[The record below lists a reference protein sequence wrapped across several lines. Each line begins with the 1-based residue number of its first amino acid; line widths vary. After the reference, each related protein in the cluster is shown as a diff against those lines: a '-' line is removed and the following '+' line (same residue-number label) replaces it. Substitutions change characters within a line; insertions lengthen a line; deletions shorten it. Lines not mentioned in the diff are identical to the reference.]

1 MMKVNKSGENGYPC
15 RTPVFVGKL
24 LQGDMDQWLEREFT
38 DRKVRS
44 NPTSASR
51 LPLSRLGEPGSIP
64 TLELPSGDMT
74 DDTIPPGGNGF
85 RPAEIPETDTG
96 LDEFFKEVEGIRE
109 SIDRIQNIISQLHIK
124 HTEVLAAP
132 QQNERTKQEIEEL
145 TDTVKNSAGQVR
157 LKLKQLEQAIH
168 EQEAKDPSVATVR
181 VRRTQHST
189 ITRRFMDVMAAYN
202 KEQTDYRDACKAQ
215 IKLKLEIAECPRT
228 DEELE
233 QMLESD
239 NPQIFTQGILMDTQ
253 QARQNAADIEA
264 RHEDILKL
272 EKSIRELH
280 ELFIDLAALV
290 DSQSELLDRIEYNVD
305 ATQDHITGA
314 VIATK
319 KAKEYQ
325 KKSRKFSNSST
336 RTLDTFQQSFPILTL
351 FDIDLMETLF
361 CSPNSRIT
369 SPFDPMQL
377 IIAGVVILLLII
389 LAIILATTLR

>member
-1 MMKVNKSGENGYPC
+1 MPKD
-15 RTPVFVGKL
+15 L
-24 LQGDMDQWLEREFT
+24 LAVLRE
-38 DRKVRS
+38 
-44 NPTSASR
+44 
-51 LPLSRLGEPGSIP
+51 
-64 TLELPSGDMT
+64 

-96 LDEFFKEVEGIRE
+96 LDEFFKEVEVIRE
-109 SIDRIQNIISQLHIK
+109 SIDRIQGIISQLHIK

-145 TDTVKNSAGQVR
+145 TDAVKTSAGQVR

-168 EQEAKDPSVATVR
+168 EQEAKDPSLATVR
-181 VRRTQHST
+181 VRRTQLVSLSK
-189 ITRRFMDVMAAYN
+189 RFTEVMKYFSAIQVDY
-202 KEQTDYRDACKAQ
+202 KERCKAQ
-215 IKLKLEIAECPRT
+215 LKRQLEVAECPRT

-314 VIATK
+314 VVATK

-325 KKSRKFSNSST
+325 KKSRKK
-336 RTLDTFQQSFPILTL
+336 
-351 FDIDLMETLF
+351 
-361 CSPNSRIT
+361 
-369 SPFDPMQL
+369 
-377 IIAGVVILLLII
+377 
-389 LAIILATTLR
+389 LAV

>member
-1 MMKVNKSGENGYPC
+1 M
-15 RTPVFVGKL
+15 
-24 LQGDMDQWLEREFT
+24 
-38 DRKVRS
+38 
-44 NPTSASR
+44 
-51 LPLSRLGEPGSIP
+51 
-64 TLELPSGDMT
+64 
-74 DDTIPPGGNGF
+74 
-85 RPAEIPETDTG
+85 PE
-96 LDEFFKEVEGIRE
+96 
-109 SIDRIQNIISQLHIK
+109 
-124 HTEVLAAP
+124 
-132 QQNERTKQEIEEL
+132 
-145 TDTVKNSAGQVR
+145 
-157 LKLKQLEQAIH
+157 LEQAIH

-215 IKLKLEIAECPRT
+215 IKLKLEIGMPVAALQPSECPRT

-325 KKSRKFSNSST
+325 KKSRKVTYLS
-336 RTLDTFQQSFPILTL
+336 R
-351 FDIDLMETLF
+351 
-361 CSPNSRIT
+361 PNN
-369 SPFDPMQL
+369 
-377 IIAGVVILLLII
+377 
-389 LAIILATTLR
+389 

>member
-1 MMKVNKSGENGYPC
+1 MPKD
-15 RTPVFVGKL
+15 L
-24 LQGDMDQWLEREFT
+24 LAVLRE
-38 DRKVRS
+38 
-44 NPTSASR
+44 
-51 LPLSRLGEPGSIP
+51 
-64 TLELPSGDMT
+64 

-85 RPAEIPETDTG
+85 RSAEIPETDTG

-109 SIDRIQNIISQLHIK
+109 SVDRIQAIIGQLHIK

-145 TDTVKNSAGQVR
+145 TDAVKNSAGQVR

-168 EQEAKDPSVATVR
+168 EQEAKDPSLATVR

-314 VIATK
+314 VVATK

-325 KKSRKFSNSST
+325 KKSRKT
-336 RTLDTFQQSFPILTL
+336 KIIIGCVVGGVIL
-351 FDIDLMETLF
+351 
-361 CSPNSRIT
+361 
-369 SPFDPMQL
+369 
-377 IIAGVVILLLII
+377 LLLII
-389 LAIILATTLR
+389 LISSLVPR

>member
-1 MMKVNKSGENGYPC
+1 MSE
-15 RTPVFVGKL
+15 
-24 LQGDMDQWLEREFT
+24 
-38 DRKVRS
+38 
-44 NPTSASR
+44 
-51 LPLSRLGEPGSIP
+51 
-64 TLELPSGDMT
+64 
-74 DDTIPPGGNGF
+74 
-85 RPAEIPETDTG
+85 
-96 LDEFFKEVEGIRE
+96 
-109 SIDRIQNIISQLHIK
+109 
-124 HTEVLAAP
+124 
-132 QQNERTKQEIEEL
+132 
-145 TDTVKNSAGQVR
+145 
-157 LKLKQLEQAIH
+157 LEQAIH
-168 EQEAKDPSVATVR
+168 EQEAKDPSLATVR

-314 VIATK
+314 VVATK

-325 KKSRKFSNSST
+325 KKSRKLLHLLF
-336 RTLDTFQQSFPILTL
+336 RVQSWANINLHLLTGGIRSL
-351 FDIDLMETLF
+351 CL
-361 CSPNSRIT
+361 S
-369 SPFDPMQL
+369 
-377 IIAGVVILLLII
+377 VVPSVNCLLLVLDAHGWIHGQKCDGRSEEL
-389 LAIILATTLR
+389 LARWSFTDYPAGSFFKGGYVSPRTDPARF

>member
-1 MMKVNKSGENGYPC
+1 MPKD
-15 RTPVFVGKL
+15 L
-24 LQGDMDQWLEREFT
+24 LAVLRE
-38 DRKVRS
+38 
-44 NPTSASR
+44 
-51 LPLSRLGEPGSIP
+51 
-64 TLELPSGDMT
+64 

-96 LDEFFKEVEGIRE
+96 LDEFFKEVEVIRE
-109 SIDRIQNIISQLHIK
+109 SIDRIQGIISQLHIK

-145 TDTVKNSAGQVR
+145 TDAVKTSAGQVR

-168 EQEAKDPSVATVR
+168 EQEAKDPSLATVR
-181 VRRTQHST
+181 VRRTQVVKPWST
-189 ITRRFMDVMAAYN
+189 GVLLDTAHRLCWIPEN
-202 KEQTDYRDACKAQ
+202 SYR
-215 IKLKLEIAECPRT
+215 LVFVTAECPRT

-314 VIATK
+314 VVATK

-325 KKSRKFSNSST
+325 KKSRK
-336 RTLDTFQQSFPILTL
+336 
-351 FDIDLMETLF
+351 
-361 CSPNSRIT
+361 
-369 SPFDPMQL
+369 MQL

-389 LAIILATTLR
+389 LAVILATTLR